1 MFCKPPFLEMI
12 KPSKEELA
20 LQTEL
25 HRLQN
30 ARTLD
35 EAEFENQKQVLQT
48 QLQSEVSPVPP
59 DYLEDCGKLCD
70 LHSSLWSHRKKNAFV
85 PLVQIQ
91 NFARRWIVIFF
102 LSLSLQVERCAQLK
116 AQLTECEERAEWM
129 TKHVEEIK
137 TQLHQTQ
144 QGSMWCNL

>member
-1 MFCKPPFLEMI
+1 MI

-59 DYLEDCGKLCD
+59 EYLEDCGKLCD
-70 LHSSLWSHRKKNAFV
+70 LH
-85 PLVQIQ
+85 
-91 NFARRWIVIFF
+91 FF
-102 LSLSLQVERCAQLK
+102 L
-116 AQLTECEERAEWM
+116 
-129 TKHVEEIK
+129 
-137 TQLHQTQ
+137 
-144 QGSMWCNL
+144 